1 MKLKIRAKLL
11 LGFILVAILAAVV
24 GILGITNMKT
34 IDDADTVLYEQG
46 AKPME
51 HIIDMATLYQR
62 IRINYRDAVMVNS
75 QAEFQAEKNHVY
87 KLITELEEEIKAYQ
101 KTLLTD
107 EGKQLT
113 DEMLTNLLS
122 YEKSID
128 ELMLLAENNQD
139 SLAEEMLTGA
149 KLTAEHTALQKS
161 IDNVV
166 ANKLEAGKQI
176 AEDNTALYN
185 NAANFLTI
193 IIVIAFILAIAVGLY
208 ISTIIQNIIK
218 TVVSQTRK
226 LANAAIEGK
235 LSTRANPDEINEEF
249 RDIIIGLNET
259 LDAVI
264 NPLNVAAEYIDRI
277 SKGNIPPKITDQYQG
292 DFNEIKNN
300 LNVCIDAVNMLITDA
315 DMLSKAAVQGK
326 LATRADAAKHEGD
339 FQKIVQGVNDT
350 LDAVI
355 SPLNVAAEYIDR
367 ISKGNLP
374 PKITDNYQG
383 DFNEIKNNLN
393 VCIDSLNGVIYEMNN
408 MSQQHE
414 LGDIDVKIPIEK
426 FEGAYQ
432 EMTKGVNDMVFSHIG
447 AKKKALACVN
457 EFGKGNFDA
466 PIEQFPGKK
475 AFINDTIEAVRGNL
489 KRVMFEISGLIDA
502 SKNGKLKTRGKEA
515 EYQGDWRT
523 IINGMNEMLDAIL
536 VPIDEASRV
545 LGLISKGNI
554 TERVDLDLK
563 GDHKIMRDAV
573 NDVQQWLR
581 SMVDIIQKIADG
593 NLTVEPKKLSNEDEL
608 SETLIQMVSSLSDI
622 VNEITMAADNVAEG
636 SGQISS
642 SSNMIAS
649 GSNEQASSNEE
660 VSSSM
665 EQMASNIEQNTENA
679 KQTEKISTKAA
690 NDIETSSK
698 LVIETVDAMK
708 TIAEKISIIT
718 DIAERTDLLAINAA
732 IEAAR
737 AGEHGE
743 GFAVV
748 AAEVRKLAEQSQVAA
763 KDITEVSGKSVKIAE
778 NTGNQLTAVVP
789 DIQQTAQLVK
799 EIANASMEQGAN
811 ANHVNNAMQ
820 QLSEVIQQNSS
831 NAEELSTGAEELNSQ
846 AEQMRE
852 AIGFF
857 TVKGG
862 ARVKSSRLD
871 FKNAG
876 SKAQNKKN
884 YDVKYENKKEQ
895 KLDLNDDEFESY

>member
-1 MKLKIRAKLL
+1 MADYSAVEVKRI
-11 LGFILVAILAAVV
+11 AA
-24 GILGITNMKT
+24 
-34 IDDADTVLYEQG
+34 
-46 AKPME
+46 
-51 HIIDMATLYQR
+51 
-62 IRINYRDAVMVNS
+62 
-75 QAEFQAEKNHVY
+75 
-87 KLITELEEEIKAYQ
+87 
-101 KTLLTD
+101 
-107 EGKQLT
+107 
-113 DEMLTNLLS
+113 NLLKLS
-122 YEKSID
+122 KGDLSFDTNIEKPD
-128 ELMLLAENNQD
+128 EYTKEEHKNFKYINENLIIAQKAIQLLISDANMLVD
-139 SLAEEMLTGA
+139 
-149 KLTAEHTALQKS
+149 
-161 IDNVV
+161 
-166 ANKLEAGKQI
+166 
-176 AEDNTALYN
+176 
-185 NAANFLTI
+185 
-193 IIVIAFILAIAVGLY
+193 
-208 ISTIIQNIIK
+208 
-218 TVVSQTRK
+218 
-226 LANAAIEGK
+226 AAIEGR
-235 LSTRANPDEINEEF
+235 LSTRA
-249 RDIIIGLNET
+249 
-259 LDAVI
+259 DA
-264 NPLNVAAEYIDRI
+264 
-277 SKGNIPPKITDQYQG
+277 S
-292 DFNEIKNN
+292 
-300 LNVCIDAVNMLITDA
+300 
-315 DMLSKAAVQGK
+315 
-326 LATRADAAKHEGD
+326 KHEGD
-339 FQKIVQGVNDT
+339 FKKIVQGVNDT

-355 SPLNVAAEYIDR
+355 NPLN
-367 ISKGNLP
+367 
-374 PKITDNYQG
+374 
-383 DFNEIKNNLN
+383 
-393 VCIDSLNGVIYEMNN
+393 
-408 MSQQHE
+408 
-414 LGDIDVKIPIEK
+414 
-426 FEGAYQ
+426 
-432 EMTKGVNDMVFSHIG
+432 
-447 AKKKALACVN
+447 
-457 EFGKGNFDA
+457 
-466 PIEQFPGKK
+466 
-475 AFINDTIEAVRGNL
+475 
-489 KRVMFEISGLIDA
+489 
-502 SKNGKLKTRGKEA
+502 
-515 EYQGDWRT
+515 
-523 IINGMNEMLDAIL
+523 
-536 VPIDEASRV
+536 EASRV

-554 TERVDLDLK
+554 TERIDLDLK

-622 VNEITMAADNVAEG
+622 VNEVTMAADNVAEG

-698 LVIETVDAMK
+698 LVKETVDAMK

-737 AGEHGE
+737 AGQHGE

-748 AAEVRKLAEQSQVAA
+748 AAEVRKLAEQSQIAA

-820 QLSEVIQQNSS
+820 QLSDVIQQNSS

-846 AEQMRE
+846 AEQRRE

-871 FKNAG
+871 FKNTG
-876 SKAQNKKN
+876 SKAQNKKK